1 MAVLLNPYLSFRDQ
15 AKEAM
20 EFYRSV
26 FGGEVTTSVFGDYG
40 MGGADEAA
48 KIMHARLDADGLV
61 LMAAD
66 TPNEAPYEQGNAFS
80 VSLSGGAGDE
90 QRLRSNWEGL
100 AAGAKIIEPFET
112 APWGDV
118 FGILVDKFGVTWMV
132 NIEQAPAD
140 AG

>member
-90 QRLRSNWEGL
+90 QRLRSNWEGSRP
-100 AAGAKIIEPFET
+100 ARRSSSRSRRRRGAT
-112 APWGDV
+112 CSASSSTSSASRGW
-118 FGILVDKFGVTWMV
+118 
-132 NIEQAPAD
+132 
-140 AG
+140 